1 MDSRFRPLH
10 SWTFGG
16 LIVAFLHLSLAYF
29 LLCVS
34 VYVFFTSKFL
44 TLFGLYLP
52 CPCNGVFGY
61 KNSNLCWYALLYD
74 WPTAI
79 IYSVVN
85 SALSKLSFDFKN
97 QGCGLDRKLVLKG
110 SFENGVLELEGEAS
124 CSSSFHSPLL
134 QNCVDKESGF
144 DAKGKRVLDLKKR
157 PGSRRRRKTAL
168 GNRKFSSVL
177 PNDDSRSVAAN
188 FPYHGI
194 EMRGKDSE
202 SLGSETVREDD
213 FPGE

>member
-1 MDSRFRPLH
+1 MGFRIQPVH

-16 LIVAFLHLSLAYF
+16 LIAAFLHLSLAYF

-44 TLFGLYLP
+44 SFFGLYLP

-61 KNSNLCWYALLYD
+61 KNSNLCWHTLLFH

-79 IYSVVN
+79 IYSVLN
-85 SALSKLSFDFKN
+85 SALSKSPFDFKN
-97 QGCGLDRKLVLKG
+97 QGCSLDRKLVIKG
-110 SFENGVLELEGEAS
+110 SCENGVLELEGEAS

-134 QNCVDKESGF
+134 QNCV
-144 DAKGKRVLDLKKR
+144 AKGKRVLDLKKM
-157 PGSRRRRKTAL
+157 PGTRRRRKASL
-168 GNRKFSSVL
+168 GSRKFSSVL
-177 PNDDSRSVAAN
+177 PNDDSRSVVAAN
-188 FPYHGI
+188 FPYDGS

-202 SLGSETVREDD
+202 SLGCEPVREDD
-213 FPGE
+213 SPGE